1 MKTIKNAI
9 EFVKKN
15 IGLILCTF
23 VAAFVCIMINLKT
36 TGCLGR
42 PSPNSNPISWRET
55 FSRIPEIMFWAIFTV
70 IIMLIANNDLNKR
83 Q

>member
-15 IGLILCTF
+15 IGLIVGTF
-23 VAAFVCIMINLKT
+23 IVAFVCIMINLKT
-36 TGCLGR
+36 TGCLGL
-42 PSPNSNPISWRET
+42 PSPTSNPISWRET
-55 FSRIPEIMFWAIFTV
+55 FSRIPEIMFGAIFTV
-70 IIMLIANNDLNKR
+70 IIMLIANNDLDKR